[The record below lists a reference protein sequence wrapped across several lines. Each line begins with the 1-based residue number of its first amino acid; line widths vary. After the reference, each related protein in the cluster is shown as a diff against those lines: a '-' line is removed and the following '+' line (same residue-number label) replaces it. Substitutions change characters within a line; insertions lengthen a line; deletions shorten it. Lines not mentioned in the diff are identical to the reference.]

1 MSVKIPQ
8 NSLKA
13 GRRVLGRG
21 LDSLFGE
28 IPPLS
33 PQPSKKSATQSTV
46 PPLFLPI
53 EQLESG
59 SHQPRSVFDKEAL
72 KELAQSIKE
81 NGLIQPIVI
90 RKKGFEKYEII
101 AGERRW
107 RAAGMAG
114 LHKVP
119 VWFANDKQKTEKNR
133 SVLALVEN
141 IQRQN
146 LSCIEV
152 ARAYKN
158 IIQQHKLTQ
167 EQLAQQ
173 LGVARTSVTNH
184 LRLFDLDVK
193 VQELLANKKLS
204 FGLAKILLQEKNYKQ
219 QIRMALYFISNN
231 LGVREAEKFLQS
243 QTKTKNK
250 KSIHTP
256 DKSPTWQKQALKKIQ
271 DKHGTKTSLKFK
283 KKGGEL
289 CLRFYSDEELHYL
302 MDLLLCPPSKK

>member
-1 MSVKIPQ
+1 MSKTPQ
-8 NSLKA
+8 DSLKT
-13 GRRVLGRG
+13 GRRVVLGRG
-21 LDSLFGE
+21 LDSLFRE
-28 IPPLS
+28 TLPLS
-33 PQPSKKSATQSTV
+33 PQPLKKTESIT

-59 SHQPRSVFDKEAL
+59 SHQPRSVFDREAL

-81 NGLIQPIVI
+81 NGLIQPIVV
-90 RKKGFEKYEII
+90 RKKSFEKYEII

-119 VWFANDKQKTEKNR
+119 VWFADDKQKTKKNR
-133 SVLALVEN
+133 AVLALVEN

-158 IIQQHKLTQ
+158 IIQQHNLTQ

-184 LRLFDLDVK
+184 LRLFDLDPK
-193 VQELLANKKLS
+193 AQELLVNKKLS

-219 QIRMALYFISNN
+219 QLKLAMYFVSNN

-243 QTKTKNK
+243 QIKYKNK
-250 KSIHTP
+250 KSIHTS
-256 DKSPTWQKQALKKIQ
+256 DKSPTWQKQTLKKIQ
-271 DKHGTKTSLKFK
+271 DKHGVKTSLRFK

-289 CLRFYSDEELHYL
+289 CLRFYSNEELHYL
-302 MDLLLCPPSKK
+302 MDLLLCPPPKK

>member
-1 MSVKIPQ
+1 MPS
-8 NSLKA
+8 
-13 GRRVLGRG
+13 
-21 LDSLFGE
+21 
-28 IPPLS
+28 LS
-33 PQPSKKSATQSTV
+33 PQPLKKSDTQSTI
-46 PPLFLPI
+46 PLLFLPI

-81 NGLIQPIVI
+81 NGLIQPIVVC
-90 RKKGFEKYEII
+90 KKGFEKYEII

-119 VWFANDKQKTEKNR
+119 VWFADDKQKTEKNR

-158 IIQQHKLTQ
+158 IIQQHHLTQ

-184 LRLFDLDVK
+184 LRLFDLDPK

-219 QIRMALYFISNN
+219 QLKLAMYFVSHN

-243 QTKTKNK
+243 QTKKSK
-250 KSIHTP
+250 KIIPIS
-256 DKSPTWQKQALKKIQ
+256 DKSSTWQKQALKKIQ
-271 DKHGTKTSLKFK
+271 DKHGTKISLKFK

>member
-1 MSVKIPQ
+1 MSIE
-8 NSLKA
+8 

-28 IPPLS
+28 RPSVSSPKPLE
-33 PQPSKKSATQSTV
+33 KSNIS

-59 SHQPRSVFDKEAL
+59 SHQPRSIFDKESL
-72 KELAQSIKE
+72 QELAQSIKE
-81 NGLIQPIVI
+81 NGLIQPIVV
-90 RKKGFEKYEII
+90 RKKSAGKYEII

-114 LHKVP
+114 LYKVP
-119 VWFANDKQKTEKNR
+119 VWFADDKQKTEKNR

-146 LSCIEV
+146 LSCIEM

-158 IIQQHKLTQ
+158 IIEKHHLTQ

-173 LGVARTSVTNH
+173 LGVARTSITNH
-184 LRLFDLDVK
+184 LRLFDLNPK
-193 VQELLANKKLS
+193 VQELLVGKKLS

-219 QIRMALYFISNN
+219 QLQWGMHFISNN
-231 LGVREAEKFLQS
+231 LGVREAERFLQK
-243 QTKTKNK
+243 QKKYKNK
-250 KSIHTP
+250 KTAHTP
-256 DKSPTWQKQALKKIQ
+256 EKSPTWQKQTLKKIQ
-271 DKHGTKTSLKFK
+271 DKHGIKTDLKFK

-289 CLRFYSDEELHYL
+289 RLRFYSDEELHYL
-302 MDLLLCPPSKK
+302 MDLLLCPPPKK